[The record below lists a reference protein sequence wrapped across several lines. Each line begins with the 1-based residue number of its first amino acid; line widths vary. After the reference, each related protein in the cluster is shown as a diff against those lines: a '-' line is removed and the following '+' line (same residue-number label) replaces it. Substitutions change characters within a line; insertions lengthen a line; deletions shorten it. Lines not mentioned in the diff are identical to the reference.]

1 MANLSNGR
9 DLLNEFKTLIIGL
22 NTIAPDI
29 AELDL
34 KNNLDASRR
43 VLIGMNKW
51 EKEFDNYRKKIKAL
65 RSEMISKRQ
74 NDRR

>member
-1 MANLSNGR
+1 MNGR
-9 DLLNEFKTLIIGL
+9 DLLNDFKKLIIDFNSL
-22 NTIAPDI
+22 SPDI

-43 VLIGMNKW
+43 ALIGMNKW

-74 NDRR
+74 NDTR

>member
-1 MANLSNGR
+1 MNGR
-9 DLLNEFKTLIIGL
+9 DLLNEFKKLIIDF
-22 NTIAPDI
+22 NSISPDI

-51 EKEFDNYRKKIKAL
+51 EKDFDTYRKKVKAI

-74 NDRR
+74 NDTR

>member
-1 MANLSNGR
+1 MNGR
-9 DLLNEFKTLIIGL
+9 DLLNDFKKLIIDFNSL
-22 NTIAPDI
+22 SPDI

-51 EKEFDNYRKKIKAL
+51 EKDFDTYRKKIKAL
-65 RSEMISKRQ
+65 RSEFISKRQ
-74 NDRR
+74 NDTR